1 MRKYRNLLMLLGLMV
16 LMSCERRALE
26 EPEFSTQIEVRI
38 NLNTISNVTCDIY
51 NDKIPVPV
59 IDPEVMKVLFYD
71 IHSHELVAESFISDI
86 SDKDGQKVIKGRL
99 NILPGEYSMMLYQFG
114 SDFNI
119 IRNEA
124 EYGSAFVYTEAI
136 SKKELTELKLL
147 SSSSPAA
154 DTKFD
159 GWSIHYQPDHMLV
172 ASSDYENIP
181 YHKGVHTINTEAS
194 SIAESYYLQVK
205 VDGLEHV
212 SSAKAVIT
220 SMAGQANISTREKDF
235 SDPCAIYTH
244 LQKSDD
250 NGTPVVCSIF
260 NTFGH
265 IPDMTTNLFV
275 TFNFWTTD
283 GRNIEK
289 KFDIS
294 DIFKTED
301 CIKRHWILVN
311 ETVVIPPPEKP
322 EPGTGGGFDPSVGDW
337 DEEHHEIE
345 I

>member
-1 MRKYRNLLMLLGLMV
+1 MRKFRNLLMLLGLMA

-26 EPEFSTQIEVRI
+26 EPEFSTEIEVRI

-86 SDKDGQKVIKGRL
+86 SDKDGQKIIKGRL

-114 SDFNI
+114 SDFNM

-147 SSSSPAA
+147 SASSPAA

-235 SDPCAIYTH
+235 SSPCAIY
-244 LQKSDD
+244 
-250 NGTPVVCSIF
+250 